1 MAIDTR
7 EKRFAML
14 NFTEG
19 LYIHAQFEADGA
31 IDADDRAHLLDLY
44 GGIALDSPSPVDP
57 DNTKYIPVI
66 RRRRRM

>member
-14 NFTEG
+14 NFADG

-31 IDADDRAHLLDLY
+31 VDADDRAHLLDLY
-44 GGIALDSPSPVDP
+44 GGITLDDPTPPVP
-57 DNTKYIPVI
+57 GGAKYVPVI